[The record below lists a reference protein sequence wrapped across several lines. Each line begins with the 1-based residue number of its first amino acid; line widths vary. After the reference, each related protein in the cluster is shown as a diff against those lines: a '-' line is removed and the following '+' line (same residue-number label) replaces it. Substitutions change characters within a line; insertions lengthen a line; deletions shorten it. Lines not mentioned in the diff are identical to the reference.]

1 MVTHNPAGNGPSHAA
16 FSAEL
21 ASDIAAA
28 LGDSLSESGPGLD
41 AALHALAHRVCSEA
55 KQLALPPEKMLI
67 AIKHL
72 FERLPPTA
80 VYAEQRR
87 LVFERFIST
96 CIDDYFK

>member
-1 MVTHNPAGNGPSHAA
+1 MVTNNPAGNAPSYAA

-21 ASDIAAA
+21 ASDIAVA
-28 LGDSLSESGPGLD
+28 LANSLSESGAGLD
-41 AALHALAHRVCSEA
+41 AALHVLAHRVCAEA
-55 KQLALPPEKMLI
+55 RQLALPPEKMLI

-80 VYAEQRR
+80 VYDEQRR
-87 LVFERFIST
+87 HVFERFISA